1 MKYVKSMTGNEIRTR
16 FLEFFKSKEHL
27 VMPSAPLIPHDD
39 PTLLLVGAGM
49 APFKP
54 FFTGKIKPPH
64 TRITSSQKCV
74 RTGDIENV
82 GRTARH
88 QTFFEMLGNFS
99 FGDYFK
105 REAIVWAWE
114 FLTKELELPA
124 DRLWITIY
132 TEDNEAYDIWHDE
145 IGIDPERI
153 VRMADNFWE
162 IGPGPCGPCSEIHID
177 LGEERGCGPEC
188 KLGCDCDR
196 FLEIWNL
203 VFTQYDR
210 DDEGNYHPL
219 AKKNIDTGAGLER
232 LASVLQ
238 GKPSNFE
245 TDLLFPLIAH
255 MSALSGVAYG
265 VDKKNDISLKV
276 IADHARS
283 MVVMIN
289 DGVLPSNEGR
299 GYVLR
304 RILRRALRHGRLLGV
319 KKAFLADCVDV
330 AANIFNTAYPELL
343 EKADY
348 IRKVVSQEES
358 RFQTTLVTGE
368 ELLSQEV
375 ASLRTKGENQLPGE
389 TAFRLYDT
397 YGFPWELTEEMLFDE
412 GMTLDKAGFD
422 AAMEEQRLRAR
433 AARHENER
441 TFVLELTG
449 LQTDGLRIDA
459 AAQQGRILRI
469 WKEGVVIEEAGDG
482 EEVAVLL
489 DVTPFYAEGGGQI
502 GDSGRLETALGKME
516 VQSAKKLAN
525 GAIYHQGFV
534 QEGMLRTGETVEI
547 RLDAAKHQDVARNHT
562 ATHLLHHA
570 LRKVL
575 GEHVHQAGSLV
586 EADRLRF
593 DFAHFAAVTSEELAA
608 VEALVNEAILENRAV
623 SCLETSQE
631 IAKDMGAMA
640 LFGEKYGDV
649 VRVVVID
656 EVSKELCGGSHVNN
670 TSEISLFQI
679 VGEASTGA
687 GVRRIEAVTGRAAY
701 ARMQQQRS
709 LLLETAAILKI
720 QAPEEVPARAAQLQQ
735 ELKALETV
743 IADKEAQAAQTQL
756 QALQPEMIGEV
767 EAVIAQVEV
776 PNQELLR
783 SLADQLRDRM
793 KKGVVLLASVQE
805 DKVSLVAMATK
816 EAVAAKAHA
825 GNLVKEVAKIVGGGG
840 GGRPDMAQAGGK
852 DPAKL
857 AEALLKAK
865 ETLRQQLGL

>member
-105 REAIVWAWE
+105 REAIAWAWE
-114 FLTKELELPA
+114 FLTKELELPV
-124 DRLWITIY
+124 DRLWITIH

-145 IGIDPERI
+145 IGISPERI

-210 DDEGNYHPL
+210 DDEGNYQPL

-255 MSALSGVAYG
+255 MSTLSGVAYG

-330 AANIFNTAYPELL
+330 AANIFTTAYPELL

-358 RFQTTLVTGE
+358 RFQTTLITGE

-375 ASLRTKGENQLPGE
+375 AALRAKGESQLPGE

-449 LQTDGLRIDA
+449 LQTESLRVDA

-469 WKEGVVIEEAGDG
+469 WKEGVVVEEAGDG

-516 VQSAKKLAN
+516 VQAAKKLAN
-525 GAIYHQGFV
+525 GAIYHQGLV

-547 RLDAAKHQDVARNHT
+547 HLDSAKHQDVARNHT

-593 DFAHFAAVTSEELAA
+593 DFSHFAAVTPEELTA

-623 SCLETSQE
+623 SFLETSQE
-631 IAKDMGAMA
+631 IAKGMGAMA

-656 EVSKELCGGSHVNN
+656 EVSKELCGGSHVSN
-670 TSEISLFQI
+670 TSEISLLQI

-687 GVRRIEAVTGRAAY
+687 GVRRIEAVTGRAAH
-701 ARMQQQRS
+701 ARIQQQRS
-709 LLLETAAILKI
+709 LLLEAAAILKT
-720 QAPEEVPARAAQLQQ
+720 QAAEEVPARAAQLQQ
-735 ELKALETV
+735 ELKALESEL
-743 IADKEAQAAQTQL
+743 ADKEAQTAQAQL
-756 QALQPEMIGEV
+756 QALQPEVIGDV
-767 EAVIAQVEV
+767 ETVIAQVEA

-852 DPAKL
+852 DPAKV

>member
-469 WKEGVVIEEAGDG
+469 WKEGVVVEEADDG

-709 LLLETAAILKI
+709 LLLETAAILKT

>member
-105 REAIVWAWE
+105 REAIAWAWE
-114 FLTKELELPA
+114 FLTKELELPV
-124 DRLWITIY
+124 DRLWITIH

-145 IGIDPERI
+145 IGISPERI

-210 DDEGNYHPL
+210 DDEGNYQPL

-255 MSALSGVAYG
+255 MSTLSGVAYG

-330 AANIFNTAYPELL
+330 AANIFTTAYPELL

-358 RFQTTLVTGE
+358 RFQTTLITGE

-375 ASLRTKGENQLPGE
+375 AALRAKGESQLPGE

-449 LQTDGLRIDA
+449 LQTESLRVDA

-469 WKEGVVIEEAGDG
+469 WKEGVVVEEAGDG

-516 VQSAKKLAN
+516 VQAAKKLAN
-525 GAIYHQGFV
+525 GAIYHQGLV

-547 RLDAAKHQDVARNHT
+547 HLDSAKHQDVARNHT

-593 DFAHFAAVTSEELAA
+593 DFSHFAAVTPEELTA

-623 SCLETSQE
+623 SFLETSQE
-631 IAKDMGAMA
+631 VAKGMGAMA

-656 EVSKELCGGSHVNN
+656 EVSKELCGGSHVSN
-670 TSEISLFQI
+670 TSEISLLQI

-687 GVRRIEAVTGRAAY
+687 GVRRIEAVTGRAAH
-701 ARMQQQRS
+701 ARIQQQRS
-709 LLLETAAILKI
+709 LLLEAAAILKT
-720 QAPEEVPARAAQLQQ
+720 QAAEEVPARAAQLQQ
-735 ELKALETV
+735 ELKALESEL
-743 IADKEAQAAQTQL
+743 ADKEAQTAQAQL
-756 QALQPEMIGEV
+756 QALQPEVIGDV
-767 EAVIAQVEV
+767 ETVIAQVEA

-852 DPAKL
+852 DPAKV

>member
-319 KKAFLADCVDV
+319 KKAFLGDCVDV

-469 WKEGVVIEEAGDG
+469 WKEGVVVEEAGDG

-709 LLLETAAILKI
+709 LLLETAAILKT

>member
-422 AAMEEQRLRAR
+422 AAM
-433 AARHENER
+433 
-441 TFVLELTG
+441 
-449 LQTDGLRIDA
+449 
-459 AAQQGRILRI
+459 
-469 WKEGVVIEEAGDG
+469 
-482 EEVAVLL
+482 
-489 DVTPFYAEGGGQI
+489 
-502 GDSGRLETALGKME
+502 
-516 VQSAKKLAN
+516 
-525 GAIYHQGFV
+525 
-534 QEGMLRTGETVEI
+534 
-547 RLDAAKHQDVARNHT
+547 
-562 ATHLLHHA
+562 
-570 LRKVL
+570 
-575 GEHVHQAGSLV
+575 
-586 EADRLRF
+586 
-593 DFAHFAAVTSEELAA
+593 
-608 VEALVNEAILENRAV
+608 
-623 SCLETSQE
+623 
-631 IAKDMGAMA
+631 
-640 LFGEKYGDV
+640 
-649 VRVVVID
+649 
-656 EVSKELCGGSHVNN
+656 
-670 TSEISLFQI
+670 
-679 VGEASTGA
+679 
-687 GVRRIEAVTGRAAY
+687 
-701 ARMQQQRS
+701 
-709 LLLETAAILKI
+709 
-720 QAPEEVPARAAQLQQ
+720 
-735 ELKALETV
+735 
-743 IADKEAQAAQTQL
+743 
-756 QALQPEMIGEV
+756 
-767 EAVIAQVEV
+767 
-776 PNQELLR
+776 
-783 SLADQLRDRM
+783 
-793 KKGVVLLASVQE
+793 
-805 DKVSLVAMATK
+805 
-816 EAVAAKAHA
+816 
-825 GNLVKEVAKIVGGGG
+825 
-840 GGRPDMAQAGGK
+840 
-852 DPAKL
+852 
-857 AEALLKAK
+857 
-865 ETLRQQLGL
+865 

>member
-105 REAIVWAWE
+105 REAIAWAWE
-114 FLTKELELPA
+114 FLTKELELPV
-124 DRLWITIY
+124 DRLWITIH

-145 IGIDPERI
+145 IGISPERI

-210 DDEGNYHPL
+210 DDEGNYQPL

-255 MSALSGVAYG
+255 MSTLSGVAYG

-330 AANIFNTAYPELL
+330 AANIFTTAYPELL

-358 RFQTTLVTGE
+358 RFQTTLITGE

-375 ASLRTKGENQLPGE
+375 AALRAKGESQLPGE

-449 LQTDGLRIDA
+449 LQTESLRVDT

-469 WKEGVVIEEAGDG
+469 WKEGVVVEEAGDG

-516 VQSAKKLAN
+516 VQAAKKLAN
-525 GAIYHQGFV
+525 GAIYHQGLV

-547 RLDAAKHQDVARNHT
+547 HLDSAKHQDVARNHT

-593 DFAHFAAVTSEELAA
+593 DFSHFAAVTPEELTA

-623 SCLETSQE
+623 SFLETSQE
-631 IAKDMGAMA
+631 VAKGMGAMA

-656 EVSKELCGGSHVNN
+656 EVSKELCGGSHVSN

-687 GVRRIEAVTGRAAY
+687 GVRRIEAVTGRAAH
-701 ARMQQQRS
+701 ARIQQQRS
-709 LLLETAAILKI
+709 LLLEAAAILKT
-720 QAPEEVPARAAQLQQ
+720 QAAEEVPARAAQLQQ
-735 ELKALETV
+735 ELKALESEL
-743 IADKEAQAAQTQL
+743 ADKEAQTAQAQL
-756 QALQPEMIGEV
+756 QALQPEVIGDV
-767 EAVIAQVEV
+767 ETVIAQVEA

-852 DPAKL
+852 DPAKV

>member
-105 REAIVWAWE
+105 REAIAWAWE
-114 FLTKELELPA
+114 FLTKELELPV
-124 DRLWITIY
+124 DRLWITIH

-145 IGIDPERI
+145 IGISPERI

-210 DDEGNYHPL
+210 DDEGNYQPL

-255 MSALSGVAYG
+255 MSTLSGVAYG

-330 AANIFNTAYPELL
+330 AANIFTTAYPELL

-358 RFQTTLVTGE
+358 RFQTTLITGE

-375 ASLRTKGENQLPGE
+375 AALRAKGESQLPGE

-449 LQTDGLRIDA
+449 LQTESLRVDA

-469 WKEGVVIEEAGDG
+469 WKEGVVVEEAGDG

-516 VQSAKKLAN
+516 VQAAKKLAN
-525 GAIYHQGFV
+525 GAIYHQGLV

-547 RLDAAKHQDVARNHT
+547 HLDSAKHQDVARNHT

-593 DFAHFAAVTSEELAA
+593 DFSHFAAVTPEELTA

-623 SCLETSQE
+623 SFLETSQE
-631 IAKDMGAMA
+631 VAKGMGAMA

-656 EVSKELCGGSHVNN
+656 EVSKELCGGSHVSN

-687 GVRRIEAVTGRAAY
+687 GVRRIEAVTGRAAH
-701 ARMQQQRS
+701 ARIQQQRS
-709 LLLETAAILKI
+709 LLLEAAAILKT
-720 QAPEEVPARAAQLQQ
+720 QAAEEVPARAAQLQQ
-735 ELKALETV
+735 ELKALESEL
-743 IADKEAQAAQTQL
+743 ADKEAQTAQAQL
-756 QALQPEMIGEV
+756 QALQPEVIGDV
-767 EAVIAQVEV
+767 ETVIAQVEA

-852 DPAKL
+852 DPAKV

>member
-1 MKYVKSMTGNEIRTR
+1 MKSMTGNEIRTR
-16 FLEFFKSKEHL
+16 FLEFFKSKEHS

-39 PTLLLVGAGM
+39 PTLLLIGAGM

-105 REAIVWAWE
+105 REAIAWAWE
-114 FLTKELELPA
+114 FLTKELELPV
-124 DRLWITIY
+124 DRLWITIH

-145 IGIDPERI
+145 IGISPERI

-210 DDEGNYHPL
+210 DDEGNYQPL

-255 MSALSGVAYG
+255 MSTLSGVAYG

-330 AANIFNTAYPELL
+330 AANIFTTAYPELL

-358 RFQTTLVTGE
+358 RFQTTLITGE

-375 ASLRTKGENQLPGE
+375 AALRAKGESQLPGE

-449 LQTDGLRIDA
+449 LQTESLRVDA

-469 WKEGVVIEEAGDG
+469 WKEGVVVEEAGDG

-516 VQSAKKLAN
+516 VQAAKKLAN
-525 GAIYHQGFV
+525 GAIYHQGLV

-547 RLDAAKHQDVARNHT
+547 HLDSAKHQDVARNHT

-593 DFAHFAAVTSEELAA
+593 DFSHFAAVTPEELTA

-623 SCLETSQE
+623 SFLETSQE
-631 IAKDMGAMA
+631 IAKGMGAMA

-656 EVSKELCGGSHVNN
+656 EVSKELCGGSHVSN

-687 GVRRIEAVTGRAAY
+687 GVRRIEAVTGRAAH
-701 ARMQQQRS
+701 ARIQQQRS
-709 LLLETAAILKI
+709 LLLEAAAILKT
-720 QAPEEVPARAAQLQQ
+720 QAAEEVPARAAQLQQ
-735 ELKALETV
+735 ELKALESEL
-743 IADKEAQAAQTQL
+743 ADKEAQTAQAQL
-756 QALQPEMIGEV
+756 QALQPEVIGDV
-767 EAVIAQVEV
+767 ETVIAQVEA

-852 DPAKL
+852 DPAKV